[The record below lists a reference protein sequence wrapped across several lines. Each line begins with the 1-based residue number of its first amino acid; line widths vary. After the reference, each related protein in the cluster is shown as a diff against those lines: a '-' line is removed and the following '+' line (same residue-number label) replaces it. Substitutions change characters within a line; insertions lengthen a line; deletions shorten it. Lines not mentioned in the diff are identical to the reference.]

1 MYTEYIIKKLRIL
14 LDLTITKKQTFYYKK
29 NTLIGY
35 IKIDVRLF
43 FFKTLLKVIITA
55 VKTKLTLGAKL
66 KLKKEKHRQKSQQL
80 QIIDEGKPQALCGGN
95 QCPDSTAPA
104 AYRWP
109 PKNWIELII
118 KNSLSLKLHC
128 CVRCNV

>member
-1 MYTEYIIKKLRIL
+1 MQ
-14 LDLTITKKQTFYYKK
+14 TKSYADADADGIHTKNNMSPTPSEGGHK

-43 FFKTLLKVIITA
+43 FLRGLFKAIITT

-104 AYRWP
+104 AYSRP
-109 PKNWIELII
+109 PKN
-118 KNSLSLKLHC
+118 
-128 CVRCNV
+128 